1 MEYLEDGHLELYNLR
16 EDIGE
21 KKNLAAE
28 MPDKAKAL
36 HARLV
41 AWRAEVKAPMP
52 AKNGAAAGDAPK
64 KGEGKGKGKAGAGAK
79 SDAASSEDDDE

>member
-1 MEYLEDGHLELYNLR
+1 VSLIHSGDWKLMEYLEDGHLDLYNLR
-16 EDIGE
+16 NKIGE
-21 KKNLAAE
+21 TKNFATE

-52 AKNGAAAGDAPK
+52 AKNVPASTPAANAPK
-64 KGEGKGKGKAGAGAK
+64 KGKGKSKPGG
-79 SDAASSEDDDE
+79 E